1 MPTPFSLWL
10 NQADDAIAGGEVVD
24 VGANDVSTIPFR
36 AVYLNGLV
44 QTDDGIAMREVVQQL
59 GITGRSDANYAR

>member
-1 MPTPFSLWL
+1 M
-10 NQADDAIAGGEVVD
+10 D